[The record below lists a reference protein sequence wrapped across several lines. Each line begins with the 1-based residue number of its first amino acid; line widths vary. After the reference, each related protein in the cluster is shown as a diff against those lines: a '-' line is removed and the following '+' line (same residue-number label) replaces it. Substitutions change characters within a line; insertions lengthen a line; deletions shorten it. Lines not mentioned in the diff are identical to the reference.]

1 MNKDDKRMQHDT
13 PGHDLQAQDHS
24 AQDKMLHQKGAK
36 QASSFPQQ
44 DGPFDRLKAWLG
56 LGPTPSMRDDFADAL
71 AEGGAHD
78 DFSPREKEML
88 KNVLALRSRRVDD
101 VMVPR
106 ADIISVSIDVS
117 LGDLLRVFRTAG
129 HSRLPVHVDTL
140 DDPRGMVHI
149 RDFLNYLTER
159 AEVAPKTRRRKIGED
174 LPDLGRVDLATPLS
188 AAKILRP
195 VLYTPP
201 SMPAHELLA
210 KMQTTRTHM
219 ALVIDEYGGTHG
231 LVSIEDLV
239 EIVVGEIEDEHDEV
253 DAPRIVPHDNGTVT
267 VDARVSLADL
277 TTHLGLEFSAQDLA
291 EDVETLGGLLAT
303 VVGRVPVR
311 GEIIEHNGLDFEI
324 LDADPR
330 RIKRLKLYRR
340 GASLDRVAQAEPQHA
355 LTTAS
360 QQDSDKG
367 SDKGR
372 PGSEKS
378 KSL

>member
-1 MNKDDKRMQHDT
+1 MHKDDKHVASQEVIDK
-13 PGHDLQAQDHS
+13 DLSPA
-24 AQDKMLHQKGAK
+24 
-36 QASSFPQQ
+36 PTQ
-44 DGPFDRLKAWLG
+44 DGPLDRLKSWIG
-56 LGPTPSMRDDFADAL
+56 LGHSASIRDDFADAL
-71 AEGGAHD
+71 AEGGARD

-106 ADIISVSIDVS
+106 ADIIAVSMDIS
-117 LGDLLRVFRTAG
+117 LGELLRVFRTAG

-159 AEVAPKTRRRKIGED
+159 AEVSPRSRRTKSVAD

-188 AAKILRP
+188 AVKILRP
-195 VLYTPP
+195 VLYAPP

-253 DAPRIVPHDNGTVT
+253 DAPRIVRNDNGTIL
-267 VDARVSLADL
+267 VDARVSLEDL
-277 TTHLGLEFSAQDLA
+277 TTHLGLVFSEEDLA

-303 VVGRVPVR
+303 LVGRVPVR
-311 GEIIEHNGLDFEI
+311 GEIIARNGIDFEI

-330 RIKRLKLYRR
+330 RIKRLRLHVR
-340 GASLDRVAQAEPQHA
+340 ASGQQASSSAYLKQLASETAQDQNKSDLQKSDRKHDGLDVVSSRE
-355 LTTAS
+355 S
-360 QQDSDKG
+360 G
-367 SDKGR
+367 
-372 PGSEKS
+372 KS
-378 KSL
+378 SGL

>member
-1 MNKDDKRMQHDT
+1 MSGTMDKDDKRT
-13 PGHDLQAQDHS
+13 TGHD
-24 AQDKMLHQKGAK
+24 KNAK
-36 QASSFPQQ
+36 EGQPALAQ
-44 DGPFDRLKAWLG
+44 DGPFDRLKAWMG
-56 LGPTPSMRDDFADAL
+56 LGHTPSIRDDFADAL
-71 AEGGAHD
+71 AEGGARD

-149 RDFLNYLTER
+149 RDFLTYLTEQ
-159 AEVAPKTRRRKIGED
+159 ADGAQKSRRNKIQSD

-195 VLYTPP
+195 VLYAPP

-239 EIVVGEIEDEHDEV
+239 EIVVGEIEDEHDED
-253 DAPRIVPHDNGTVT
+253 DAPRIIRLDNGTFI
-267 VDARVSLADL
+267 VDARVSLEDL
-277 TTHLGLEFSAQDLA
+277 ATNLELVFSAEDLA
-291 EDVETLGGLLAT
+291 EDVDTVGGLLT
-303 VVGRVPVR
+303 TLVGRVPVR
-311 GEIIEHNGLDFEI
+311 GEIIERNGIDFEI

-330 RIKRLKLYRR
+330 RIKRLRLHLRTQNTQEGTVNQQAGSS
-340 GASLDRVAQAEPQHA
+340 GAKEAVREARS
-355 LTTAS
+355 
-360 QQDSDKG
+360 G
-367 SDKGR
+367 SDKS
-372 PGSEKS
+372 PSQ
-378 KSL
+378 

>member
-1 MNKDDKRMQHDT
+1 MDKDDTHPST
-13 PGHDLQAQDHS
+13 QDSHPKELPAPS
-24 AQDKMLHQKGAK
+24 L
-36 QASSFPQQ
+36 Q
-44 DGPFDRLKAWLG
+44 DGPLDRLKSWIG
-56 LGPTPSMRDDFADAL
+56 LGHNPSIRDDFADAL
-71 AEGGAHD
+71 AEGGARD

-106 ADIISVSIDVS
+106 ADIISVNFDIS

-159 AEVAPKTRRRKIGED
+159 AEVAPRSRRAKAVSD
-174 LPDLGRVDLATPLS
+174 LPDLGRVDLAIPLS

-195 VLYTPP
+195 VLYAPP

-219 ALVIDEYGGTHG
+219 ALVIDEYGGTDG
-231 LVSIEDLV
+231 LISIEDLV
-239 EIVVGEIEDEHDEV
+239 EIVVGEIEDEHDEI
-253 DAPRIVPHDNGTVT
+253 DAPRIVRHDNGTII
-267 VDARVSLADL
+267 VDARVSLEDL
-277 TTHLGLEFSAQDLA
+277 TTTLGLVFSEEDRA

-303 VVGRVPVR
+303 LVGRVPVR
-311 GEIIEHNGLDFEI
+311 GEIIERNGIDFEI

-330 RIKRLKLYRR
+330 RIKRLRLHART
-340 GASLDRVAQAEPQHA
+340 AAQQAGLPDDLKNPA
-355 LTTAS
+355 LS
-360 QQDSDKG
+360 SG
-367 SDKGR
+367 SDKAAEASST
-372 PGSEKS
+372 PHDKS
-378 KSL
+378 QRG